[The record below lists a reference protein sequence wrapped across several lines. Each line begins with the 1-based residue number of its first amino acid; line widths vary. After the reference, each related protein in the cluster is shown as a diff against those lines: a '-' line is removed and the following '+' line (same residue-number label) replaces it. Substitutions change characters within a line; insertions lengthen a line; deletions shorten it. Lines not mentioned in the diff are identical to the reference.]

1 MISLEQLRDSSFY
14 QFILEEG
21 QEKGLVLGLEKGL
34 KEGREEGRE
43 EAIKSMLATTA
54 DYFRLVADKRFPGIQ
69 LGHEVEAVGDP
80 AALLR
85 LCGEMDSIADAET
98 LRRQLAEAANGAPSH

>member
-21 QEKGLVLGLEKGL
+21 EAKGIALGLKKGL
-34 KEGREEGRE
+34 EEGRE
-43 EAIKSMLATTA
+43 ETLKSMLATTA

-69 LGHEVEAVGDP
+69 LGGEVEAIGDP

-85 LCGEMDSIADAET
+85 LCSEIDSIADAAT
-98 LRRQLAEAANGAPSH
+98 LRRKLAEAANGAPAH